1 MLFTLLLVGKVI
13 TVRASDLK
21 PYYKADLERILKGK
35 VHDPDLLWATYQSKG
50 VQSKEGR
57 DALGDYLIIQSF
69 NKFRNDTLARI
80 YLNGAIRAKDYAAE
94 EMACAIMAIAF
105 QGQGKKDSIQKYF
118 EANIAVKGGPYSNY
132 AIGRCLQMKAYL
144 ENDLGNLTA
153 AIKFIDEA
161 IDYLKQVP
169 SYFHLGNAYNIA
181 GQIYGV
187 TGHYKGTFAYYFK
200 ALEAYKKGN
209 NVIGQSTIYNNI
221 ADIYIRGNM
230 LDSSEFF
237 ITKAIKLLKENN
249 GRPRDFLTVYF
260 TYGELKIKQ
269 GKKKEGLQMME
280 NALKDVGASD
290 ELRSSLTYYI
300 SNQQVLGLAYLE
312 NGYFQKAIE
321 QFRAAAAIAEKEDF
335 KIILLQLYGRIAEYH
350 KATGRLDSAL
360 HYLVKSNGVRDFI
373 RINEALKLN
382 EELTKKLELKEKE
395 QQLILSEEKNKFLE
409 LNLKETERTKFL
421 GFSLMIVA
429 LVVIIGGY
437 YVLLR
442 IRKSNAQLVKANDE
456 ISKAEKALK
465 RANNT
470 KDRLFAIIAHDL
482 RGPIGG
488 LKSLPLLIRHA
499 TDTDGKL
506 SIPPED
512 LASAVEKSVN
522 PVYNLME
529 ELLLWAQANQNELK
543 LQIEQQPIQP
553 LLERLKEVY
562 QPLAEAKNV
571 NLSIS
576 EPNTDFSGIFDSNT
590 LFTILRNLVG
600 NAIKFTPSG
609 GSVQIK
615 LQAEPLFKT
624 LRIVIAD
631 TGKGIS
637 PQQIEKIYQA
647 GSNQSTDG
655 TEGEKGNGLGLVLVM
670 ELVKLN
676 NITFSISSKEDIGTK
691 VELSIPMA

>member
-1 MLFTLLLVGKVI
+1 MLLTLLLLGKVI
-13 TVRASDLK
+13 SVHASDLK
-21 PYYKADLERILKGK
+21 PYYKDDLERVLKGK
-35 VHDPDLLWATYQSKG
+35 VHDPDLLWATYQNNG
-50 VQSKEGR
+50 IQSKEGR
-57 DALGDYLIIQSF
+57 DALGDYLIILSF
-69 NKFRNDTLARI
+69 NRFRNDTLTRI
-80 YLNGAIRAKDYAAE
+80 YLNGAIQAKDKAAE

-105 QGQGKKDSIQKYF
+105 QTKGIKDSIQKYF
-118 EANIAVKGGPYSNY
+118 DATIAVKGGPYSNY
-132 AIGRCLQMKAYL
+132 AIGRSLQMKAYL
-144 ENDLGNLTA
+144 ENDLGNLSA

-161 IDYLKQVP
+161 IEYFRKVP
-169 SYFHLGNAYNIA
+169 TYFHLGNSYNVA

-187 TGHYKGTFAYYFK
+187 TGSYLGTFSYYFK
-200 ALEAYKKGN
+200 AIDAYKQGN
-209 NVIGQSTIYNNI
+209 NIKGLSTIYNNI

-230 LDSSEFF
+230 LDSSEYF
-237 ITKAIKLLKENN
+237 ITKAINLLKENN
-249 GRPRDFLTVYF
+249 GRPKDFLTVYY

-269 GKKKEGLQMME
+269 GKKREGLRMME
-280 NALKDVGASD
+280 QALKNVKASED
-290 ELRSSLTYYI
+290 LNSSLSYYL
-300 SNQQVLGLAYLE
+300 SNQQVLGVAYLE
-312 NGYFQKAIE
+312 NGYYQKAIE
-321 QFRAAAAIAEKEDF
+321 QFRAATAIAEKEDF
-335 KIILLQLYGRIAEYH
+335 KVILLQLYGRIAEYH
-350 KATGRLDSAL
+350 KAIGSIDSAL
-360 HYLVKSNGVRDFI
+360 HYLVKSNGVRDLI
-373 RINEALKLN
+373 RINDALKLN
-382 EELTKKLELKEKE
+382 EELNKKLELKEKE

-429 LVVIIGGY
+429 LVVIVGGY
-437 YVLLR
+437 FVLQR
-442 IRKSNAQLVKANDE
+442 IRKSNAQLLKANNE
-456 ISKAEKALK
+456 ISKAEKALI

-590 LFTILRNLVG
+590 LFTILRNLAG

-637 PQQIEKIYQA
+637 PEQIEKIYQA

-676 NITFSISSKEDIGTK
+676 NVTFSISSKEGLGTK